1 MATETNGASM
11 EEQIGSAAGQVWT
24 YLAKR
29 KAPVSLTDLPKLVDL
44 KPQLAYMGLGWLARE
59 GKLCY
64 ETKAGKTTVGLVPT
78 ECCL

>member
-1 MATETNGASM
+1 MASENNGVSV
-11 EEQIGSAAGQVWT
+11 EEQIGGAAGQVWT
-24 YLAKR
+24 YLAKK

-44 KPQLAYMGLGWLARE
+44 KPNVTYMGVGWLARE

-64 ETKAGKTTVGLVPT
+64 ETKAGKTLVGLVPS

>member
-1 MATETNGASM
+1 MANETNGTTM

-24 YLAKR
+24 YLAKK

-44 KPQLAYMGLGWLARE
+44 KPQLAYIGLGWLARE

-64 ETKAGKTTVGLVPT
+64 ETKAGKFLVGLVPS

>member
-1 MATETNGASM
+1 MANETNGVSM
-11 EEQIGSAAGQVWT
+11 EEQIGGAAGQVWT
-24 YLAKR
+24 YLAKK

-44 KPQLAYMGLGWLARE
+44 KPNVTYMGLGWLARE

-64 ETKAGKTTVGLVPT
+64 ETKAGKTFVGLVPS

>member
-1 MATETNGASM
+1 MANETTGVSM

-24 YLAKR
+24 YLAK
-29 KAPVSLTDLPKLVDL
+29 KKSSVSLTDLPKLTDL
-44 KPQLAYMGLGWLARE
+44 KPNLAYMGLGWLARE

-64 ETKAGKTTVGLVPT
+64 ETKAGKTLVGLVPT